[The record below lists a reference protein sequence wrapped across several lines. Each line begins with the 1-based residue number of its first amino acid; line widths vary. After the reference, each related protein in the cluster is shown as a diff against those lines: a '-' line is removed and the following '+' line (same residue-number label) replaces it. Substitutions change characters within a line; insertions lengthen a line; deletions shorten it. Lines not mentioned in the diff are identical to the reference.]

1 LKTLDDILKHV
12 APFRIIGPADRPVQG
27 IYSDSRAVKPQGLF
41 VAIKGIHADG
51 HRFIQSA
58 VEKGVTAIV
67 CEEIPEVISAE
78 LTYIQVKNS
87 AIALGRIAANFY
99 DHPSRQVKII
109 GITGTNGKT
118 TTATLLFKLFRNLGY
133 PCGLLSTIHNQI
145 NDEVFE
151 ATHTTP
157 DVLHLNELLKTM
169 TDRGCGYCFM
179 EVSSHAIAQNRI
191 AGIEYAGGLFTNIT
205 HEHLD
210 YHKTFDDYLKTKRKF
225 FDELPSGAFALA
237 NIDDKNG
244 RYMLQNTKASRHTYG
259 LKTAADFKGKIIES
273 HLEGQLLWVDG
284 QELWFRLAGQF
295 NAYNI
300 LAVYGAAVL
309 LGEDKQE
316 VLKGLSVMTPVEGR
330 FDFFTN
336 RDNITAIVDYAHTP
350 DALLN
355 VLSTIAGIH
364 RGKGKI
370 ITVVGAGGDRDKS
383 KRPLMGR
390 IACDHSDRVIFT
402 SDNPR
407 TEDPGQI
414 IKDMTGDLEAKRL
427 QKAIILPDRR
437 EAIRTACLMAGPGDI
452 ILVAGK
458 GHEKYQ
464 EINGVKHPFDD
475 KKIVM
480 SILGPAIENR

>member
-1 LKTLDDILKHV
+1 LKHV
-12 APFRIIGPADRPVQG
+12 APVRIIGTADRPVQA

-41 VAIKGIHADG
+41 AAMKGIHTDG

-58 VEKGVTAIV
+58 VEKGVAAVV
-67 CEEIPEVISAE
+67 CEEIPEATSPEV
-78 LTYIQVKNS
+78 TYVQVKNS
-87 AIALGRIAANFY
+87 AMALGTIAANFY
-99 DHPSRQVKII
+99 DQPSRQVRIT

-118 TTATLLFKLFRNLGY
+118 TTATLLFKLFRHLGY

-145 NDEVFE
+145 NDEVLE

-157 DVLHLNELLKTM
+157 DVLRLNELLKTM
-169 TDRGCGYCFM
+169 AARGCGYCFM
-179 EVSSHAIAQNRI
+179 EVSSHAIAQHRI
-191 AGIEYAGGLFTNIT
+191 AGIEHAGGLFTNIT

-210 YHKTFDDYLKTKRKF
+210 YHKTFDDYLKTKKTF
-225 FDELPSGAFALA
+225 FDGLPSGAFALS

-273 HLEGQLLWVDG
+273 HLEGQLLWIDG

-336 RDNITAIVDYAHTP
+336 RENITAIVDYAHTP

-355 VLSTIAGIH
+355 VLITIAGIR
-364 RGKGKI
+364 RGHGKI

-390 IACDHSDRVIFT
+390 IACDNSDRVIFT

-414 IKDMTGDLEAKRL
+414 IRDMTTDLEAERL
-427 QKAIILPDRR
+427 NKAIILPDRR
-437 EAIRTACLMAGPGDI
+437 EAIRTACLMAVPGDI

-475 KKIVM
+475 KKILM
-480 SILGPAIENR
+480 TILGPAMENR